1 MDTNLNILVEQTVS
15 TAMQANQNKFLNDMK
30 GVIQNQFAEMKETM
44 KNSQKDMNERAIKA
58 EARAAKK
65 LKDE

>member
-1 MDTNLNILVEQTVS
+1 MDPNLNTLVEQTVS

-44 KNSQKDMNERAIKA
+44 TNSQKEMNELQM
-58 EARAAKK
+58 KK
-65 LKDE
+65 FQNLTN